1 MRTATRCPRHFGG
14 LLAMGLGFMLVFQA
28 MINMAVAVR
37 LFPTT
42 GQPLPMVSYG
52 GTSMIFTCLAIGM
65 ILAVSRSVTDP
76 DNWEKSPTKTRPA
89 GNRIVREPQP
99 HG

>member
-1 MRTATRCPRHFGG
+1 
-14 LLAMGLGFMLVFQA
+14 MGLGFMLVFQA

-76 DNWEKSPTKTRPA
+76 DHWEKSPKKTRPA

>member
-1 MRTATRCPRHFGG
+1 
-14 LLAMGLGFMLVFQA
+14 MGLGFMLVFQA

-76 DNWEKSPTKTRPA
+76 DNWEKSPKKTRPA

>member
-1 MRTATRCPRHFGG
+1 
-14 LLAMGLGFMLVFQA
+14 
-28 MINMAVAVR
+28 
-37 LFPTT
+37 
-42 GQPLPMVSYG
+42 MVSYG

-76 DNWEKSPTKTRPA
+76 DNWEKSPKKTRPA
-89 GNRIVREPQP
+89 GNRIVREPQL

>member
-1 MRTATRCPRHFGG
+1 
-14 LLAMGLGFMLVFQA
+14 MGLGFMLVFQA

>member
-1 MRTATRCPRHFGG
+1 
-14 LLAMGLGFMLVFQA
+14 MGLGFMLVFQA

-76 DNWEKSPTKTRPA
+76 DNWEKSLKKTRPA

>member
-1 MRTATRCPRHFGG
+1 
-14 LLAMGLGFMLVFQA
+14 

-76 DNWEKSPTKTRPA
+76 DNGKIPLKTRPA

-99 HG
+99 MADSSHPLNRVMSPEGNGWPHPPCFGHC

>member
-1 MRTATRCPRHFGG
+1 
-14 LLAMGLGFMLVFQA
+14 MGLGFMLVFQA

-76 DNWEKSPTKTRPA
+76 YNWEKSPKKTRPA

>member
-1 MRTATRCPRHFGG
+1 
-14 LLAMGLGFMLVFQA
+14 
-28 MINMAVAVR
+28 
-37 LFPTT
+37 
-42 GQPLPMVSYG
+42 MVSYG

-76 DNWEKSPTKTRPA
+76 DNWEKSSKKTRAA
-89 GNRIVREPQP
+89 GNRIVREPKP

>member
-1 MRTATRCPRHFGG
+1 
-14 LLAMGLGFMLVFQA
+14 MGLGFMLVFQA

-76 DNWEKSPTKTRPA
+76 DNWEKSPKKTQPT

>member
-1 MRTATRCPRHFGG
+1 
-14 LLAMGLGFMLVFQA
+14 
-28 MINMAVAVR
+28 
-37 LFPTT
+37 
-42 GQPLPMVSYG
+42 MVSYG

-76 DNWEKSPTKTRPA
+76 DHWEKSPKKTRPA
-89 GNRIVREPQP
+89 GNRIVREPEL

>member
-1 MRTATRCPRHFGG
+1 
-14 LLAMGLGFMLVFQA
+14 MGLGFMLVFQA

-42 GQPLPMVSYG
+42 GQPLPLVSYG

-65 ILAVSRSVTDP
+65 ILAVSRSVTNP
-76 DNWEKSPTKTRPA
+76 EKWQKTNGHFKPS
-89 GNRIVREPQP
+89 GNQLVRNPEV
-99 HG
+99 HA